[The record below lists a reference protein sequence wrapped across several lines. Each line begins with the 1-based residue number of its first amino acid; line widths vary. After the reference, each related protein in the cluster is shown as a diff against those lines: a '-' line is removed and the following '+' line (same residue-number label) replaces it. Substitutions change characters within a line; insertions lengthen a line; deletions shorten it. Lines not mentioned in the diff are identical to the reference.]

1 MKDLSLF
8 EIATACNGTLNNK
21 NYGDLYITS
30 ITTDS
35 RKISDKTLFVPLKGS
50 KVDGH
55 DFIMKTFENGA
66 VCSLSE
72 KDVATDKPVIK
83 VKSCYQA
90 VKDIA
95 EYYRSLFH
103 IPFIGISGSVG
114 KTSTKEMIASI
125 LSQKFKVHKTQG
137 NFNNELGVPLTLFGL
152 EEYHE
157 VAVIEMGIS
166 GFGEMTRLSKM
177 VRPDIC
183 VITSIGDCHL
193 ENLGDR
199 DGVLKAKTEMF
210 TYRNKNGKI
219 FLCGD
224 NPHLATVKRVDDTQT
239 VFYGIENNGINTYY
253 AKDIVNKSADGISC
267 TLCTPNEEFTVTIPA
282 IGNYMVANAL
292 VGVAIGEYLGMNAES
307 MAKGVASYKTV
318 GSRDGIIKTDF
329 LTIIDDCYNAS
340 PISVKGGV
348 DNINTFQGRKVC
360 ILGDMKELGKNS
372 PQLHFETGKY
382 VQSQNIDV
390 LIAIGTLAK
399 DLADGCQGGNT
410 AVYWFETVQKAKEN
424 LKNILLKNDN
434 VLVKASRAMQFENVV
449 SFLKEISL

>member
-1 MKDLSLF
+1 MKDLSLL
-8 EIATACNGTLNNK
+8 EIAAVCSGTLNNEDF
-21 NYGDLYITS
+21 GDLYITS

-35 RKISDKTLFVPLKGS
+35 RKIGEKTLFVPLKGS

-55 DFIMKTFENGA
+55 DFIMKTFESGA
-66 VCSLSE
+66 VCCLSE
-72 KDVATDKPVIK
+72 KDIVVDKPVIK

-95 EYYRSLFH
+95 EYYRSLFK
-103 IPFIGISGSVG
+103 IPFIGVSGSVG
-114 KTSTKEMIASI
+114 KTSTKEMIASV
-125 LSQKFKVHKTQG
+125 LSKKFKVHKTQG
-137 NFNNELGVPLTLFGL
+137 NFNNELGVPLTIFAL

-166 GFGEMTRLSKM
+166 DFGEMTRLSKI
-177 VRPDIC
+177 VKPDIC

-193 ENLGDR
+193 EKLGDR

-224 NPHLATVKRVDDTQT
+224 NAHLATVKTVDNTQI

-253 AKDIVNKSADGISC
+253 AKDIVNKSADGIC
-267 TLCTPNEEFTVTIPA
+267 CLLHTPKEEFAVAIPA

-292 VGVAIGEYLGMNAES
+292 VSVAIGEYLGMDTES
-307 MAKGVASYKTV
+307 MTKGIADYQTV
-318 GSRDGIIKTDF
+318 GSRDGIIKTDY

-340 PISVKGGV
+340 PISVRGGV
-348 DNINTFQGRKVC
+348 DNVNTFKGRKVC

-372 PQLHFETGKY
+372 RSLHFETGEYIK
-382 VQSQNIDV
+382 SQNIDV
-390 LIAIGTLAK
+390 LIAVGTLAK

-410 AVYWFETVQKAKEN
+410 EVCWFETVEKANEN
-424 LKNILLKNDN
+424 IKDILLKNDN
-434 VLVKASRAMQFENVV
+434 VLVKASRAMKFENIVN
-449 SFLKEISL
+449 FLKTLQ

>member
-8 EIATACNGTLNNK
+8 EIAAACNGTLNHTD
-21 NYGDLYITS
+21 YGNLYITS
-30 ITTDS
+30 VTTDS
-35 RKISDKTLFVPLKGS
+35 RKIGEKTLFVPLKGS

-55 DFIMKTFENGA
+55 DFIMKTFESGA
-66 VCSLSE
+66 VCTLSE
-72 KDVATDKPVIK
+72 KDIVTDKPVIR
-83 VKSCYQA
+83 VQSCYQA

-95 EYYRSLFH
+95 EYYRSLFT

-114 KTSTKEMIASI
+114 KTSTKEMIASV

-137 NFNNELGVPLTLFGL
+137 NFNNELGVPLTIFGL

-166 GFGEMTRLSKM
+166 DFGEMTRLSKI

-183 VITSIGDCHL
+183 VITNIGDCHL

-210 TYRNKNGKI
+210 AYRNKNGKI

-224 NPHLATVKRVDDTQT
+224 NPHLATVRKVDNTET

-253 AKDIVNKSADGISC
+253 AKDIVNKSVDGISC
-267 TLCTPNEEFTVTIPA
+267 TLCTPKENFAVTIPA
-282 IGNYMVANAL
+282 IGSYMVANAL
-292 VGVAIGEYLGMNAES
+292 VGVAIGEYLGMDAES
-307 MAKGVASYKTV
+307 MVQGVADYKTV
-318 GSRDGIIKTDF
+318 GSRDGIIRTDF

-340 PISVKGGV
+340 PISARGGV
-348 DNINTFQGRKVC
+348 DNVNTFKGRKVC

-372 PQLHFETGKY
+372 RRLHLETGEY
-382 VQSQNIDV
+382 VREQNIDV

-399 DLADGCQGGNT
+399 DLADGCRGGNT
-410 AVYWFETVQKAKEN
+410 EVYWFETTEQANEN
-424 LKNILLKNDN
+424 LKDILHKNDN
-434 VLVKASRAMQFENVV
+434 VLVKASRAMKFENVV
-449 SFLKEISL
+449 NFLKTLH